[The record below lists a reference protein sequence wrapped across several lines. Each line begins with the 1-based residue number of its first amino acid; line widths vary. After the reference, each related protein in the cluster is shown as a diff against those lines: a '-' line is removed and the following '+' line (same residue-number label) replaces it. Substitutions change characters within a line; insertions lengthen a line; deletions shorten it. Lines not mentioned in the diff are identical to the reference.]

1 MNPVVWS
8 HRLQS
13 VWIGD
18 RQLTADEVLDQVY
31 LDGAW
36 ISDPVLWSVTPDKLR
51 VSHVVGIRR
60 GVRVHRVLVRCGW
73 CLRLHL
79 HRIAAVPGSGLAG
92 LDELDPAVRTV
103 VPACSALSRDQSFG
117 LGSEITGFSHP
128 SDPYRLPGETGEL
141 ARVLTAPVSGTESLV
156 RPGGFDCHTA
166 PDGTV
171 RVHDGQGCVSTEIR
185 LTTGGVR
192 LRKVGRDDLCT
203 NEWIELNKP
212 EGVGELLQRVDRHQG
227 LFENVC
233 PG

>member
-1 MNPVVWS
+1 M
-8 HRLQS
+8 
-13 VWIGD
+13 WIGD
-18 RQLTADEVLDQVY
+18 RQLAANEILDQIC

-36 ISDPVLWSVTPDKLR
+36 ISDLVPLSATPDELR

-60 GVRVHRVLVRCGW
+60 GVKVHRVLVRCGW

-92 LDELDPAVRTV
+92 LDGLDPALRTV
-103 VPACSALSRDQSFG
+103 VPACSALSQDRSFG
-117 LGSEITGFSHP
+117 LGSEITGFSCP
-128 SDPYRLPGETGEL
+128 SDPHGLPVETGEL
-141 ARVLTAPVSGTESLV
+141 VRVLSTPVSGIESLV
-156 RPGGFDCHTA
+156 RPGGFDCCVSA
-166 PDGTV
+166 DGTV
-171 RVHDGQGCVSTEIR
+171 CVHGRHGHVSTELQ
-185 LTTGGVR
+185 LTAGGVR
-192 LRKVGRDDLCT
+192 LRKVGRDDLCA